1 MQINEIRTNKNWVDF
16 AIANGPKTMQLL
28 SQAEGAEQQ
37 MKNSISHLPRFAAEG
52 NEQARVIYVG
62 AEPSRFNEGEVVL
75 CMYLWNETLNQGDWW
90 RGSLS
95 SDYMTGNNAGKTY
108 MQGTIE
114 SLGKVGYDAYA
125 AGGFGGLPQ
134 LIGQE
139 IPIWVKRTEKNGK
152 VYFNI
157 GAIGSNFEVAPS
169 LALNSIGLGSTAA
182 AAPAFGQPAAPAAPA
197 APQSQ
202 PQFAQPAH
210 QQPQQQYRQAPPP
223 QQQPG
228 YAQPAAPQ
236 PAFGQ
241 QPGQHQAAQS
251 AFGPSPYGQWGG
263 GNGSGL

>member
-1 MQINEIRTNKNWVDF
+1 MQINEIRTDKNWVDF

-28 SQAEGAEQQ
+28 AQAEGAEQQ
-37 MKNSISHLPRFAAEG
+37 MKNGISHLPRFAAEG

-62 AEPSRFNEGEVVL
+62 AEPSRFKEGEIVL

-95 SDYMTGNNAGKTY
+95 NDYMTGNNSGKTY

-157 GAIGSNFEVAPS
+157 GAIGSNFEAPPS
-169 LALNSIGLGSTAA
+169 LSLNNIGLGAPA
-182 AAPAFGQPAAPAAPA
+182 EAAPAFGQPDAPA

-202 PQFAQPAH
+202 PQFAPPPQ

-236 PAFGQ
+236 PAFG
-241 QPGQHQAAQS
+241 
-251 AFGPSPYGQWGG
+251 PSPYGQWGG

>member
-1 MQINEIRTNKNWVDF
+1 MQINEIRTDKNWVDF
-16 AIANGPKTMQLL
+16 AIANGQKTMQLL
-28 SQAEGAEQQ
+28 SQAEGAEQR
-37 MKNSISHLPRFAAEG
+37 MKNGVSHLPRFSAEG
-52 NEQARVIYVG
+52 NEAARVIYVG

-75 CMYLWNETLNQGDWW
+75 CMYLWNEALNQGDWW

-169 LALNSIGLGSTAA
+169 LSLNNIGLGAPGAA
-182 AAPAFGQPAAPAAPA
+182 AAPAFGQPAAPA

-223 QQQPG
+223 QQQPA
-228 YAQPAAPQ
+228 YAQNAAPQ

-241 QPGQHQAAQS
+241 QPGQHQAAQA